1 MTTIVVRELIS
12 KLPNNRK
19 LLACLLIGWSLSVQ
33 AAPYDEIRQL
43 LTAGRYKAAYEQ
55 ALLLRSLEV
64 KTASEPW
71 FAGYRRASA
80 TPCIVRAECRPF
92 IGVSPGVAPALISF
106 LRQQG
111 YILETSPDP
120 ELYPFYLDLGS
131 FSRQDGRR
139 LIREI
144 EEGDFPLARLGR
156 WPDGA
161 HSALTITGDID
172 ALTLWDYGLRLLGN

>member
-1 MTTIVVRELIS
+1 MVFCSWTSPAR
-12 KLPNNRK
+12 
-19 LLACLLIGWSLSVQ
+19 
-33 AAPYDEIRQL
+33 
-43 LTAGRYKAAYEQ
+43 Q
-55 ALLLRSLEV
+55 ALPCCCVRWRSRQP
-64 KTASEPW
+64 ASLGP
-71 FAGYRRASA
+71 
-80 TPCIVRAECRPF
+80 PDIN
-92 IGVSPGVAPALISF
+92 APTLISF

-161 HSALTITGDID
+161 HSAL
-172 ALTLWDYGLRLLGN
+172 